1 MLPLWGSR
9 PAGPPWLMRAA
20 WAIFAVNLVL
30 PAFLPSG
37 SGLSSWFRLF
47 ATASLWPPL
56 WYALRLIRARE
67 NPRVLWDLW
76 AAFFGF
82 LLAVRGVFFLFPE
95 VKAAL
100 PHLPWGQTHH
110 LVSYG
115 IEILA
120 FIAWG
125 TAREERGHTGWN
137 LLEDLL
143 FALGAFFLVWMLGL
157 RAFVVDVSLPRLET
171 GMLIGIV
178 LFTALL
184 LGMWGSLFLRP
195 PPGDRRRLAWIGLGL
210 TYSVG
215 RNALLSFAHHEGQAW
230 LLMEAQALD
239 PLTWLCFGQAF
250 ATPRGAEAE
259 DHRYGTRFQRL
270 LPYVPAM
277 LSLVLVWILLF
288 VEPRRLDWQVV
299 LLLTPMIVLLLWRQS
314 LVMGETRA
322 TAQSLELLVEE
333 RTRSLAEAQSL
344 LLKTERMNTM
354 ASIGAGMAHD
364 LNNLIGA
371 SLLCAEKMEL
381 ELAEGGAPEARDLDR
396 LKEATRR
403 AGELTAQL
411 MAFGR
416 PQALPIQAFDLGGH
430 LRDKQNLFKAVVPS
444 HISFIVETGPKPIP
458 VLLDPSQID
467 QILVN
472 LISNAVDATRAGG
485 RIWVRTRKEGD
496 QALLEVQDEGVG
508 IPEQVLDRI
517 FQPFFTTKAPGRGTG
532 LGLASVKALVD
543 QFAGTTNVESTVGR
557 GTTFRIQFPLERG
570 DAGEVA

>member
-1 MLPLWGSR
+1 
-9 PAGPPWLMRAA
+9 MRAA
-20 WAIFAVNLVL
+20 WGIFAVNLAL
-30 PAFLPSG
+30 PAFLPPT

-82 LLAVRGVFFLFPE
+82 LLAVRGVFFVFPE

-120 FIAWG
+120 FLSWG
-125 TAREERGHTGWN
+125 TAREERGHPGWN

-143 FALGAFFLVWMLGL
+143 FAFGAFFLVWMLGL
-157 RAFVVDVSLPRLET
+157 RAFVVDVSLPPLEA
-171 GMLIGIV
+171 GMLVGIV

-195 PPGDRRRLAWIGLGL
+195 PPGDRRRLAWIGIGL
-210 TYSVG
+210 AYSVG
-215 RNALLSFAHHEGQAW
+215 RNALLSFAHHEGQTW
-230 LLMEAQALD
+230 LLMEVQALD

-250 ATPRGAEAE
+250 ITPRDAGVK
-259 DHRYGTRFQRL
+259 DHRYGTHFQRF
-270 LPYVPAM
+270 LPYLPAV

-299 LLLTPMIVLLLWRQS
+299 LLLTPMIVLLFWRQS
-314 LVMGETRA
+314 LVMEETRA
-322 TAQSLELLVEE
+322 TAQSLEILVEQ

-344 LLKTERMNTM
+344 LLQTERMNTM

-371 SLLCAEKMEL
+371 SLLCTEKMEL
-381 ELAEGGAPEARDLDR
+381 EIAEGGAPRAKDLDR
-396 LKEATRR
+396 LKESTRR

-416 PQALPIQAFDLGGH
+416 QQTLPVQPFDLAGH
-430 LRDKQNLFKAVVPS
+430 LRDRQKLFKAVVPP
-444 HISFIVETGPKPIP
+444 HIPFIVETGPEPIP
-458 VLLDPSQID
+458 VMLDPSQID

-472 LISNAVDATRAGG
+472 LISNAVDATRIGG
-485 RIWVRTRKEGD
+485 RIWVRARKEGNL
-496 QALLEVQDEGVG
+496 ALLEVQDEGEG

-543 QFAGTTNVESTVGR
+543 QFSGAMNVESDVGR
-557 GTTFRIQFPLERG
+557 GTTFRIQFPLEQG
-570 DAGEVA
+570 EAGEVA

>member
-1 MLPLWGSR
+1 
-9 PAGPPWLMRAA
+9 MRAA
-20 WAIFAVNLVL
+20 WGVFAVNLALPVL
-30 PAFLPSG
+30 LPPG
-37 SGLSSWFRLF
+37 SGLSSWLRLF

-67 NPRVLWDLW
+67 EPRVLWDLW

-82 LLAVRGVFFLFPE
+82 LLAVRGVFFVFPE

-120 FIAWG
+120 FLAWG
-125 TAREERGHTGWN
+125 TVREERGHLGWN

-171 GMLIGIV
+171 GMLVGIV

-210 TYSVG
+210 VYSVG
-215 RNALLSFAHHEGQAW
+215 RNALLSFAHMEGQAW
-230 LLMEAQALD
+230 LLMEVQALD

-250 ATPRGAEAE
+250 VTPRDAEAK

-270 LPYVPAM
+270 LPYLPAV

-299 LLLTPMIVLLLWRQS
+299 LMLTPMIVLLLWRQS
-314 LVMGETRA
+314 LVMEETRA
-322 TAQSLELLVEE
+322 TAQSLELLVEQ

-344 LLKTERMNTM
+344 LLQTERMNTM

-396 LKEATRR
+396 LKESTRR

-416 PQALPIQAFDLGGH
+416 PQALPVQAFDLGGH
-430 LRDKQNLFKAVVPS
+430 LRDKQKLFKAVVPP
-444 HISFIVETGPKPIP
+444 HLPFLVETAPEPIR

-472 LISNAVDATRAGG
+472 LISNAVDASSAGG

-496 QALLEVQDEGVG
+496 QAVLEVQDEGEG
-508 IPEQVLDRI
+508 IPEPVLDRI

-543 QFAGTTNVESTVGR
+543 QFAGSMDVESAVGR
-557 GTTFRIQFPLERG
+557 GTTFRIQFPLEQG

>member
-1 MLPLWGSR
+1 MLPPWGSR
-9 PAGPPWLMRAA
+9 SAGPPWLMRAA
-20 WAIFAVNLVL
+20 WGIFAVNLAL
-30 PAFLPSG
+30 PAFLPPET
-37 SGLSSWFRLF
+37 GLSSWLRFF

-56 WYALRLIRARE
+56 WYALRLIRTRE

-82 LLAVRGVFFLFPE
+82 LLAVRGVFFVFPD

-120 FIAWG
+120 FLAWG
-125 TAREERGHTGWN
+125 RAREERGRMGWN

-157 RAFVVDVSLPRLET
+157 RAFVEDVALPRVET
-171 GMLIGIV
+171 GMLVGIV

-210 TYSVG
+210 SYSVG
-215 RNALLSFAHHEGQAW
+215 RNAILSLAHHEGQAW
-230 LLMEAQALD
+230 LLLETQALD

-250 ATPRGAEAE
+250 VTPRDAVAE
-259 DHRYGTRFQRL
+259 DHRYGTRFQRI
-270 LPYVPAM
+270 LPYLPAV
-277 LSLVLVWILLF
+277 LSLVLVWILLL

-299 LLLTPMIVLLLWRQS
+299 LLLTPIIVLLLWRQG
-314 LVMGETRA
+314 LVMAETRA
-322 TAQSLELLVEE
+322 TARSLEVLVEQ

-344 LLKTERMNTM
+344 LLQTERMNTM

-371 SLLCAEKMEL
+371 TLLCAEKMEL
-381 ELAEGGAPEARDLDR
+381 RLAEGGAPGAGDLDC
-396 LKEATRR
+396 LKESTRR

-416 PQALPIQAFDLGGH
+416 QQALPVQAFDLGGH
-430 LRDKQNLFKAVVPS
+430 LRDKQKLFKAVVPPA
-444 HISFIVETGPKPIP
+444 IPFIVETGPEPIP

-472 LISNAVDATRAGG
+472 LISNAVDATRGGG

-496 QALLEVQDEGVG
+496 QALLEVQDEGEG
-508 IPEQVLDRI
+508 IPEQVLGRI

-543 QFAGTTNVESTVGR
+543 QFSGVMDVESAPGR
-557 GTTFRIQFPLERG
+557 GTTFRIRFPLERG
-570 DAGEVA
+570 TGGGA